1 MKKKKKKTTKQK
13 KNTEVGCHFH
23 LQGIITTQGL
33 DPGLSLT
40 RQILYHL
47 SHQGGLLSTTG
58 VQYMGFY
65 ERVKIQK
72 IIEPVLPKD
81 IQQIHST
88 LQ

>member
-1 MKKKKKKTTKQK
+1 MKNKTKQNKQK

-23 LQGIITTQGL
+23 LQGIIATQGL

-58 VQYMGFY
+58 VQYIRFY
-65 ERVKIQK
+65 ERVKYK
-72 IIEPVLPKD
+72 K
-81 IQQIHST
+81 
-88 LQ
+88 